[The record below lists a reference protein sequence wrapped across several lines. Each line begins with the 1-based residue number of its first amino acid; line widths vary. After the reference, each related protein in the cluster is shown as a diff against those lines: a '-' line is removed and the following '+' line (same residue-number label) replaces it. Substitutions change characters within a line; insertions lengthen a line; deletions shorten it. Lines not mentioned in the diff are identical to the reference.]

1 MSDGSASYRQRFDLT
16 GRNAIVTGAVGILGR
31 RFCSGLAEF
40 GANVA
45 VVDLDKGTAET
56 FATELRDKYKIRA
69 VGIGCDITDAK
80 AVAAMTK
87 AAVDALGEIHVL
99 HNNVG
104 GSSPTADRNRYF
116 DSFEDYQLE
125 EWRRVMGVNLD
136 GVFLVDQAV
145 GRQMIKQGNGGSIIH
160 TASIYGVVAPDQR
173 IYEGSQYAGRKLS
186 SPAVYSA
193 AKAGVIGLSQYLAA
207 YWADK
212 GIRVNCITPGGVES
226 GQNDTFK
233 SRYGARVP
241 LGRMAQGEEMVNA
254 LVWLA
259 SDASSYVT
267 GQNIIIDGGLS
278 AW

>member
-1 MSDGSASYRQRFDLT
+1 MSETSLYRSRFELN

-31 RFCSGLAEF
+31 RFCTGLAEF

-45 VVDLDKGTAET
+45 VVDLDAKVAQAFADELTAT
-56 FATELRDKYKIRA
+56 YRVKA
-69 VGIGCDITDAK
+69 VGLGCDITSPED
-80 AVAAMTK
+80 VARMTRE
-87 AAVDALGEIHVL
+87 AVDAFGEIHVL

-104 GSSPTADRNRYF
+104 GKTPNLDRYF
-116 DSFEDYQLE
+116 ASFEDYSLE
-125 EWRRVMGVNLD
+125 EWRRVMAVNID

-145 GRQMIKQGNGGSIIH
+145 GGQMVKQGKGGSIIH
-160 TASIYGVVAPDQR
+160 TASIYGVLAPDQR
-173 IYEGSQYAGRKLS
+173 IYEGSQYLGRAIN

-193 AKAGVIGLSQYLAA
+193 SKAAVVGLTKYLAT

-241 LGRMAQGEEMVNA
+241 LGRMAYGEEMVNA

-267 GQNIIIDGGLS
+267 GQNIMVDGGLS